1 MAKIH
6 RDDSFLKNTGVYDIF
21 LDVNNLPS
29 VPKLPSDDTF
39 IIDAKYANRLDL
51 LAYDTYG
58 STRLWW
64 IIALRNIDLIKD
76 PTRDA
81 TVGLEI
87 YLPSKNTAETLA
99 G

>member
-29 VPKLPSDDTF
+29 VPKLPSDDAF

-51 LAYDTYG
+51 LAYDKQG

-64 IIALRNIDLIKD
+64 IIALRNIDVIED